1 MSRLSELLESGM
13 FAVTAEI
20 NPPKGVDVQDT
31 LSKTEALR
39 GFVDAIN
46 LTDHQSANMSMTP
59 LALASLLMQ
68 RGPEVI
74 LQVTCRDRNRI
85 AIQGDL
91 LGASALGVENI
102 LCLTGDPVGTGDHP
116 DAKMVF
122 DLDSIGLLGT
132 AKALMEGKDV
142 GGNDLKG
149 SPSFYLGAV
158 VNPAASELADEIIR
172 MEDKVEAGARFFQT
186 QAIFDPAQLEE
197 FLDMVRPLGV
207 PVLAGLIV
215 LKSGDMARILN
226 HRLPGVHVPD
236 AIIDEMDG
244 AEDKAQKGIEIAG
257 RIVRDVRGLCNGVHI
272 MALGWE
278 RRIPRVLEA
287 AGVLAL
293 PGTEGLA
300 REGALGA

>member
-1 MSRLSELLESGM
+1 MSRLSELLESGK

-20 NPPKGVDVQDT
+20 NPPKGVDIQDA
-31 LSKTEALR
+31 LSKAEALR
-39 GFVDAIN
+39 GFVDAVN
-46 LTDHQSANMSMTP
+46 LTDQQSANMSVTP

-91 LGASALGVENI
+91 LGAGVLGVENI
-102 LCLTGDPVGTGDHP
+102 LCMTGDPVGTGDHP

-122 DLDSIGLLGT
+122 DLDSIGLLRT
-132 AKALMEGKDV
+132 ASTLMGGKDV

-149 SPSFYLGAV
+149 APNFYLGAV

-172 MEDKVEAGARFFQT
+172 MGDKIEAGARFFQT

-215 LKSGDMARILN
+215 LKSGDMARSLN
-226 HRLPGVHVPD
+226 LRLPGVHVPD
-236 AIIDEMDG
+236 AIIDEMDA

-257 RIVRDVRGLCNGVHI
+257 RIIRDVKDLCNGVHI
-272 MALGWE
+272 MAIGWE
-278 RRIPRVLEA
+278 RGIPQVLEA

-293 PGTEGLA
+293 PRTEGMA
-300 REGALGA
+300 REEALGA

>member
-1 MSRLSELLESGM
+1 LSELLDSGR

-20 NPPKGVDVQDT
+20 NPPKGVDVQDAI
-31 LSKTEALR
+31 SRVEALR

-46 LTDHQSANMSMTP
+46 ITDQQSAIMSMSP
-59 LALASLLMQ
+59 LALASLLLQ

-85 AIQGDL
+85 AIQGEF

-102 LCLTGDPVGTGDHP
+102 LCMTGDPVATGDHP
-116 DAKMVF
+116 EAKAVF
-122 DLDSIGLLGT
+122 DLDSIGLLKT
-132 AKALMEGKDV
+132 ASTLMEGKDM

-149 SPSFYLGAV
+149 APEFYLGAV

-186 QAIFDPAQLEE
+186 QAIFDLTQIEE
-197 FLDMVRPLGV
+197 FMDMVRPLGM
-207 PVLAGLIV
+207 PVLAGVII
-215 LKSGDMARILN
+215 LKSGDMARSLN
-226 HRLPGVHVPD
+226 LRLPGVHVPD
-236 AIIDEMDG
+236 AIIDEMDD

-257 RIVRDVRGLCNGVHI
+257 RTIRDVRGLCDGVHI

-278 RRIPRVLEA
+278 RRVPKILEV
-287 AGVLAL
+287 AGV
-293 PGTEGLA
+293 LA